1 MRGQLASEME
11 GEEEVP
17 ETPPTLRSCLLVGE
31 GGTAREHYEVGYLEA
46 DSEEGAALSELIPLS
61 ISEGKVVVAVPSPV
75 WNRAVSRRYLPRM
88 ALSKAI
94 LVEVAAAE
102 AEDLESITGTTVKV
116 WLGLLDPALEGAV
129 IMEAESEEP
138 GIQMF
143 VDENGEVRFP
153 TSESLAVAVSEHFA
167 FVTAQSGT
175 AGVLPKAKR
184 RARQDAGKQ
193 DVETR
198 VLKLETT
205 LEDIRG
211 MLTGLAGGS
220 LGGAERSA
228 AATVPAGLDPGVASA
243 ARDAGITEEQLRKLG
258 SLMMKPN
265 RMVEAA
271 RGEGVPRRKTALSE
285 SEDEE
290 EAAEDTA
297 GEDAAGAKPIEK
309 AVLQL
314 TKLMATM
321 AKPSRKKGGLEGILE
336 RIDAGGTGG
345 DGGPASSSG
354 GRSKAAAYLK
364 LKEALRSHPS
374 WIYQSIEG
382 QMEEDFSAV
391 RSQPGSTSVVT
402 TSRAWVEHRSR
413 IGHFPST
420 IRAAWLLAGVHDS
433 LKNQEFDQARAR
445 CCLGLAAIDQSAMD
459 QGNWSLAQEFL
470 LELPPPYGS
479 FSNRRPVDPSEHQST
494 RLVDDRFLEVMMW
507 RLRDRDHFHES
518 KKRLSANQTRIRP
531 PPGGDGGQPRGEPKD
546 PKKKPKPKPRPRQ
559 EGGQAA
565 EEAA

>member
-75 WNRAVSRRYLPRM
+75 WNRAVSRRYLPRT

-193 DVETR
+193 DV
-198 VLKLETT
+198 
-205 LEDIRG
+205 D
-211 MLTGLAGGS
+211 
-220 LGGAERSA
+220 LGGHQRDAYGFGWRIAGRSREECSGNSSC
-228 AATVPAGLDPGVASA
+228 GLDPGVASA

>member
-46 DSEEGAALSELIPLS
+46 DSEEGAALSQLIPLS

-75 WNRAVSRRYLPRM
+75 WNRAVSRRYLPRT

-193 DVETR
+193 DV
-198 VLKLETT
+198 
-205 LEDIRG
+205 D
-211 MLTGLAGGS
+211 
-220 LGGAERSA
+220 LGGHQRDAYGFGWRITGRSREECSGNSSC
-228 AATVPAGLDPGVASA
+228 GLDPGVASA

>member
-46 DSEEGAALSELIPLS
+46 DSEEGAALSQLIPLS

-75 WNRAVSRRYLPRM
+75 WNRAVSRRYLPRT

-193 DVETR
+193 DV
-198 VLKLETT
+198 
-205 LEDIRG
+205 D
-211 MLTGLAGGS
+211 
-220 LGGAERSA
+220 LGGHQRDAYGFGWRITGRSREECSGNSSC
-228 AATVPAGLDPGVASA
+228 GLDPGVASA

-345 DGGPASSSG
+345 DGGP
-354 GRSKAAAYLK
+354 
-364 LKEALRSHPS
+364 
-374 WIYQSIEG
+374 
-382 QMEEDFSAV
+382 
-391 RSQPGSTSVVT
+391 PGMV
-402 TSRAWVEHRSR
+402 
-413 IGHFPST
+413 
-420 IRAAWLLAGVHDS
+420 
-433 LKNQEFDQARAR
+433 
-445 CCLGLAAIDQSAMD
+445 
-459 QGNWSLAQEFL
+459 
-470 LELPPPYGS
+470 LP
-479 FSNRRPVDPSEHQST
+479 
-494 RLVDDRFLEVMMW
+494 
-507 RLRDRDHFHES
+507 
-518 KKRLSANQTRIRP
+518 K
-531 PPGGDGGQPRGEPKD
+531 
-546 PKKKPKPKPRPRQ
+546 
-559 EGGQAA
+559 
-565 EEAA
+565 

>member
-46 DSEEGAALSELIPLS
+46 DSEEGAALSQLIPLS

-75 WNRAVSRRYLPRM
+75 WNRAVSRRYLPRT

-193 DVETR
+193 DV
-198 VLKLETT
+198 
-205 LEDIRG
+205 D
-211 MLTGLAGGS
+211 
-220 LGGAERSA
+220 LGGHQRDAYGFGWRITGRSREECSGNSSC
-228 AATVPAGLDPGVASA
+228 GLDPGVASA

-479 FSNRRPVDPSEHQST
+479 FSNRPVDPSEHQST

>member
-1 MRGQLASEME
+1 MRE
-11 GEEEVP
+11 
-17 ETPPTLRSCLLVGE
+17 
-31 GGTAREHYEVGYLEA
+31 
-46 DSEEGAALSELIPLS
+46 
-61 ISEGKVVVAVPSPV
+61 
-75 WNRAVSRRYLPRM
+75 SRM
-88 ALSKAI
+88 
-94 LVEVAAAE
+94 
-102 AEDLESITGTTVKV
+102 
-116 WLGLLDPALEGAV
+116 W
-129 IMEAESEEP
+129 
-138 GIQMF
+138 
-143 VDENGEVRFP
+143 
-153 TSESLAVAVSEHFA
+153 
-167 FVTAQSGT
+167 
-175 AGVLPKAKR
+175 
-184 RARQDAGKQ
+184 
-193 DVETR
+193 
-198 VLKLETT
+198 T

-479 FSNRRPVDPSEHQST
+479 FSNRPVDPSEHQST

-559 EGGQAA
+559 GGRASCGGGSIEERGAGESGAVRVPGARASTVHGRIWDTCFSVTLRLRTGLSTLLHKILQAGA
-565 EEAA
+565 FKMKAQKGNVWPMPLPYPEALCKRRRRTLARLQERLALNYLVLVLDWLAMGEKLVDVSCIGLGSPLNSKQWEVVRRLAPLVRQWVDHEEVDSAAMGRSAAKMETVEDAISALEEALI

>member
-1 MRGQLASEME
+1 MDQA
-11 GEEEVP
+11 EEVP
-17 ETPPTLRSCLLVGE
+17 ETPPSLRASLLVAE
-31 GGTAREHYEVGYLEA
+31 GGAAREHYELGYLEA
-46 DSEEGAALSELIPLS
+46 DSEEGAVFCHLIPVTVA
-61 ISEGKVVVAVPSPV
+61 EGRVVVAVPSQV
-75 WNRAVSRRYLPRM
+75 WNRAVSRRYLPRG

-116 WLGLLDPALEGAV
+116 WLGLLDPGLEGSV
-129 IMEAESEEP
+129 VMEGESEEP
-138 GIQMF
+138 GLQTFM
-143 VDENGEVRFP
+143 DESDEVRFP
-153 TSESLAVAVSEHFA
+153 TSESLAIAAAEHFA
-167 FVTAQSGT
+167 FATATSGQ
-175 AGVLPKAKR
+175 GQQLPKPKR
-184 RARQDAGKQ
+184 KVKQ
-193 DVETR
+193 DVESR
-198 VLKLETT
+198 VLKLEST

-211 MLTGLAGGS
+211 MLKGIPQLSGAATGSKTTSG
-220 LGGAERSA
+220 A
-228 AATVPAGLDPGVASA
+228 AAPSPAAPVGLDPGVVAA
-243 ARDAGITEEQLRKLG
+243 ARSAGVSEEQLRKLG
-258 SLMMKPN
+258 TLMMKPN
-265 RMVEAA
+265 RMVETS
-271 RGEGVPRRKTALSE
+271 RGEEGQRRKSVLSE

-290 EAAEDTA
+290 EP
-297 GEDAAGAKPIEK
+297 GEEAVGEEAAGAKPIEK

-314 TKLMATM
+314 TKLMTSM
-321 AKPSRKKGGLEGILE
+321 AKPAKKRGGLEGILDKV
-336 RIDAGGTGG
+336 DAGGAGG
-345 DGGPASSSG
+345 DGGLVTSST

-364 LKEALRSHPS
+364 LKEALRTHPS
-374 WIYQSIEG
+374 WIYQAIEG

-391 RSQPGSTSVVT
+391 RSQPGAQSVMT

-479 FSNRRPVDPSEHQST
+479 FSNRRPVDPAEHQST

-507 RLRDRDHFHES
+507 RLRDRDQFHES
-518 KKRLSANQTRIRP
+518 KKRLSFPQAKP
-531 PPGGDGGQPRGEPKD
+531 KGAPGGEGGPPRPNPKG
-546 PKKKPKPKPRPRQ
+546 KPKPKPRSRQ

>member
-75 WNRAVSRRYLPRM
+75 WNRAVSRRYLPRT

-193 DVETR
+193 DV
-198 VLKLETT
+198 
-205 LEDIRG
+205 D
-211 MLTGLAGGS
+211 
-220 LGGAERSA
+220 LGGHQRDAYGFGWRITGRSREECSGNSSC
-228 AATVPAGLDPGVASA
+228 GLDPGVASA

>member
-1 MRGQLASEME
+1 M
-11 GEEEVP
+11 
-17 ETPPTLRSCLLVGE
+17 
-31 GGTAREHYEVGYLEA
+31 
-46 DSEEGAALSELIPLS
+46 
-61 ISEGKVVVAVPSPV
+61 
-75 WNRAVSRRYLPRM
+75 
-88 ALSKAI
+88 
-94 LVEVAAAE
+94 
-102 AEDLESITGTTVKV
+102 
-116 WLGLLDPALEGAV
+116 
-129 IMEAESEEP
+129 
-138 GIQMF
+138 
-143 VDENGEVRFP
+143 
-153 TSESLAVAVSEHFA
+153 
-167 FVTAQSGT
+167 
-175 AGVLPKAKR
+175 
-184 RARQDAGKQ
+184 
-193 DVETR
+193 
-198 VLKLETT
+198 
-205 LEDIRG
+205 
-211 MLTGLAGGS
+211 
-220 LGGAERSA
+220 
-228 AATVPAGLDPGVASA
+228 ASA

-402 TSRAWVEHRSR
+402 MSRAWVEHRSR

-420 IRAAWLLAGVHDS
+420 IRAAWLLAGVRDS